1 MPMLSHNLLTVLL
14 CTAILL
20 LACTVVAIWKEIGAL
35 CLLHEE
41 SSSEVDMGD
50 ALAKA
55 SSQPSTSDSVG

>member
-1 MPMLSHNLLTVLL
+1 LL